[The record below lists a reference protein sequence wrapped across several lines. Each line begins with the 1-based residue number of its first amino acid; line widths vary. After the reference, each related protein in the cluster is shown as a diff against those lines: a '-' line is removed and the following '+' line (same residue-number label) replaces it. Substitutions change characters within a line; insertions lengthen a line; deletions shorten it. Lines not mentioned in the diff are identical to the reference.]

1 MAEMT
6 LRRMRKEDLDGVMAI
21 ETASFQTPWSRQS
34 MENEAENPAAY
45 YVVACMDGV
54 VAAYA
59 GAWIAL
65 DEGHITNIAV
75 HPDFR
80 RRGCGEAVTRALLA
94 YLKSVDVRVA
104 LLEVRVSN
112 APARALYKKLGFAV
126 LSVRKKYYEDTGEDA
141 YVMLCVL

>member
-1 MAEMT
+1 MAEYIIRPMCAA
-6 LRRMRKEDLDGVMAI
+6 DLDDVMQI
-21 ETASFQTPWSRQS
+21 ETASFLTPWSRKS
-34 MENEAENPAAY
+34 MENEMTNTAARY
-45 YVVACMDGV
+45 FVVETQGR

-80 RRGCGEAVTRALLA
+80 RLGYGEAVTRALLDC
-94 YLKSVDVRVA
+94 LKSVDVRAA

-112 APARALYKKLGFAV
+112 DAARAMYKKLGFQV
-126 LSVRKKYYEDTGEDA
+126 LAVRKKYYEDTGEDA